1 MARQSP
7 NDSVSVFCTLY
18 SIFWT
23 LYSVFSTLNSVFCT
37 RNFVFCTLNFV
48 FCTLNF
54 MFCTLIP
61 VLRVWQSD
69 GWAVKLPQGRL
80 RWLWLICYNNNIH
93 SSLNSEHGTV
103 GNLGGH
109 LFLCKFIYWQ
119 MWIYS
124 PKASLISHTVLYD
137 QSFKISER
145 TEKSVMTAWPPYFPT
160 MLYKLARALKVVKPA
175 KNWVM
180 ESRKNINHVEFLTAG
195 KEGGGYQRD

>member
-109 LFLCKFIYWQ
+109 LFLCKFIYWE
-119 MWIYS
+119 MWTYS
-124 PKASLISHTVLYD
+124 LFTYSFFDFSYCALWPVISNIWENWKVSYDSLTPIFSHH
-137 QSFKISER
+137 
-145 TEKSVMTAWPPYFPT
+145 
-160 MLYKLARALKVVKPA
+160 VV
-175 KNWVM
+175 
-180 ESRKNINHVEFLTAG
+180 
-195 KEGGGYQRD
+195 

>member
-48 FCTLNF
+48 FCIRNF

-61 VLRVWQSD
+61 VLRVWHSD

-93 SSLNSEHGTV
+93 SSSNSEHGTV

-109 LFLCKFIYWQ
+109 FYLCKFIYWQ

-124 PKASLISHTVLYD
+124 PKAS
-137 QSFKISER
+137 
-145 TEKSVMTAWPPYFPT
+145 SVMTAWHPYFPT

-195 KEGGGYQRD
+195 KEGGGYERD